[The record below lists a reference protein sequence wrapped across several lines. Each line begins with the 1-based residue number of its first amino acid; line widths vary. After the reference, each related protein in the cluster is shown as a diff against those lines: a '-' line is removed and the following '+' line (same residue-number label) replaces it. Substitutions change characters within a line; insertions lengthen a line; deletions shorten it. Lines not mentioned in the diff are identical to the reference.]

1 MSERFDEILTS
12 FVPFLAAEAFELRT
26 DMEVGRVYEADCYSI
41 NPPGPS
47 KQCPGMSRSY
57 NDKKAPFVFL

>member
-1 MSERFDEILTS
+1 MSERLEEVVTPD
-12 FVPFLAAEAFELRT
+12 VPFLAAKSLELRT